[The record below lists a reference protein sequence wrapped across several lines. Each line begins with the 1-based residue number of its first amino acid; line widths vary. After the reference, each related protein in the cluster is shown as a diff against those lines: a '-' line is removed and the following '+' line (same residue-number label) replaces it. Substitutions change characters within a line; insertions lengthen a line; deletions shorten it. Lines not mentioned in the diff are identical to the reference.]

1 MSADRVPPVIPA
13 LNPPQPPLAQALCTW
28 EAEGHPHPEARI
40 TWLLALRHYLDA
52 DPSLG
57 RHPGHAETRARLLAV
72 AVACDDLPLIR
83 HLGGIR
89 HALGE
94 ACLAEELDLVVAC
107 WRGGELEPALDL
119 SRRLL
124 FTHPYEARCAALH
137 AAILATLRQPWSLP
151 MPGPAWGDASLRLV
165 SLDHAHC
172 DDFAWAYHDPAIA
185 ARCCLPRFADAAEWH
200 AWVDDCRAFGDQMT
214 FAVWHRDWG
223 FIGSVSLVM
232 AEDVGFFYYWIA
244 ADFQGLGLGPKAVR
258 LLFELAETHW
268 GLRVC
273 YAKCFADNL
282 PSRKALAKLGF
293 TPVELAIRSDRD
305 GERYYRR
312 ASSQAP
318 AATLAEELRFLFMR
332 MGSAARVCAI
342 STGGAHV
349 RPKPNPHSPLI
360 QESCRHVQ

>member
-1 MSADRVPPVIPA
+1 MSAALVPPVSPGS
-13 LNPPQPPLAQALCTW
+13 NPPPPPLAQALCTW

-40 TWLLALRHYLDA
+40 AWLLALRHCLEA

-94 ACLAEELDLVVAC
+94 SCLAEELDLVVAC
-107 WRGGELEPALDL
+107 WRSGELEPALDL

-124 FTHPYEARCAALH
+124 FTHPYEARCSAMH

-151 MPGPAWGDASLRLV
+151 MPGPAWSDASLRLV
-165 SLDHAHC
+165 PLDHAHC

-232 AEDVGFFYYWIA
+232 AEDIGFFYYWIA
-244 ADFQGLGLGPKAVR
+244 ADFQGLGLGPKAAR

-273 YAKCFADNL
+273 YAKCFVDNL
-282 PSRKALAKLGF
+282 SSRKALAKLGF
-293 TPVELAIRSDRD
+293 TRVGLAIRSDRN
-305 GERYYRR
+305 GEQYYRR
-312 ASSQAP
+312 ALSQAP
-318 AATLAEELRFLFMR
+318 AATLAEEMRFLFMR
-332 MGSAARVCAI
+332 MGSTARVLVPCI
-342 STGGAHV
+342 PRLFDFIRTT
-349 RPKPNPHSPLI
+349 
-360 QESCRHVQ
+360 

>member
-1 MSADRVPPVIPA
+1 MSAILKPLLSTDPNSP
-13 LNPPQPPLAQALCTW
+13 LQPLAQALHIW
-28 EAEGHPHPEARI
+28 EAEACPHPEARI

-57 RHPGHAETRARLLAV
+57 RHPGHVETRARLLAV

-83 HLGGIR
+83 QLGGNR

-94 ACLAEELDLVVAC
+94 ASFAEELDLVIAC
-107 WRGGELEPALDL
+107 WRSGELEPALDL

-124 FTHPYEARCAALH
+124 FTHPYEDRCTALH
-137 AAILATLRQPWSLP
+137 AAILATLRQPWNFP

-165 SLDHAHC
+165 PLDHAHC
-172 DDFAWAYHDPAIA
+172 DDFAWAYHDPEIA
-185 ARCCLPRFADAAEWH
+185 ARCCLPRFSDAAEWH

-223 FIGSVSLVM
+223 FIGSVNLVM
-232 AEDVGFFYYWIA
+232 AEDIGFFYYWIA
-244 ADFQGLGLGPKAVR
+244 VDFQGLGLGPKAAR
-258 LLFELAETHW
+258 LLFDLAETHW
-268 GLRVC
+268 GLHIC
-273 YAKCFADNL
+273 YAKCFVTNH

-293 TPVELAIRSDRD
+293 TPVELTIRSDRD

-312 ASSQAP
+312 ALSQAP
-318 AATLAEELRFLFMR
+318 SATLAKELRFLFMR

-342 STGGAHV
+342 TTEGTYV
-349 RPKPNPHSPLI
+349 RPKHPLTLPI
-360 QESCRHVQ
+360 QEARRHVP